1 MNEIIFSSFL
11 RAILAFILL
20 MLLAR
25 LMGKKLISQMTFFD
39 FIVGVT
45 IGSVTA
51 SGFVL
56 TGSNSLISGI
66 VILITISFMTVL
78 TGLMQL
84 QSNPWKKL
92 LSSEPIVAIENGKI
106 VEENLK
112 KERLNIPELMLLLR
126 KKNIFNI
133 ADVEFALLETDGS
146 LSVLPKSQK
155 QPVTPSDL
163 NISSTYKG
171 LTKDIIIDREVMHEN
186 LADAHLD
193 ESWLG
198 EQLRQRGIN
207 SPKEVFYAGL
217 DTQGYLFVS
226 MKRKRE
232 EKPGKYGIE

>member
-1 MNEIIFSSFL
+1 MNEVILTSFF
-11 RAILAFILL
+11 RAILAFVLL

-56 TGSNSLISGI
+56 TGNPSLISGI
-66 VILITISFMTVL
+66 VILITISFMAVL

-84 QSNPWKKL
+84 KNNTLKKIL
-92 LSSEPIVAIENGKI
+92 ISEPIVAIENGKI
-106 VEENLK
+106 VEQNLK
-112 KERLNIPELMLLLR
+112 KERLNIPELMMLLR

-133 ADVEFALLETDGS
+133 ADVEFALLENDGS

-155 QPVTPSDL
+155 QPVTPSDI
-163 NISSTYKG
+163 NISTTYKG
-171 LTKDIIIDREVMHEN
+171 LTKDIIIDGEVMHEN
-186 LADAHLD
+186 IADAHLD
-193 ESWLG
+193 EAWLKD
-198 EQLRQRGIN
+198 QLRQRGIS

-226 MKRKRE
+226 KKRAGE